1 MSGHNII
8 QQLGETIAAYT
19 GDADLK
25 GMPLFVVSDA
35 APVEGTDA
43 GWIWLSTAG
52 DDASARLYLSDAPG
66 SKTWAKVD
74 TTDL

>member
-8 QQLGETIAAYT
+8 QQLGDTIAAYT

-25 GMPLFVVSDA
+25 GMPLLVVSDA

-43 GWIWLSTAG
+43 GWIWLRTGGA
-52 DDASARLYLSDAPG
+52 DATARLYLSDDPD
-66 SKTWAKVD
+66 SKSWAKVNA
-74 TTDL
+74 TDL

>member
-8 QQLGETIAAYT
+8 QQLGDTIAAYT
-19 GDADLK
+19 EDADLK

-43 GWIWLSTAG
+43 GWIWLKTSGSDGA
-52 DDASARLYLSDAPG
+52 ARLYLSDNPADK
-66 SKTWAKVD
+66 SWAAVD
-74 TTDL
+74 ATDL